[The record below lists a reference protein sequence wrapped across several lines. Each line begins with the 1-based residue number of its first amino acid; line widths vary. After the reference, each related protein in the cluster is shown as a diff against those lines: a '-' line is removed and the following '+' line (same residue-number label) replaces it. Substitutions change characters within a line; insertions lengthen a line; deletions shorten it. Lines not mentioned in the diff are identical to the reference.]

1 MTNSDLNENT
11 KSTCIEN
18 HTLDEW
24 SNTNDISSVTSSQNE
39 NSDDDVENLT
49 MHEVFDRMR
58 GLHEN

>member
-1 MTNSDLNENT
+1 MTNNDLNENI

-18 HTLDEW
+18 HTLDEG